1 MIMLS
6 EPITKEYSKINFTDD
21 LIINEI
27 IDLICN
33 EYIHVNKL
41 IENILFYFI
50 ILELKNCENKYNFY
64 IETIDQTPK
73 KKTIAEFE
81 KIMNLYEK
89 LKNIDKENI
98 IKHLVYII
106 KTSQNKKLT
115 NYQKQI
121 DSVFKKINLHHGFY
135 DINNN
140 NMNNNINNNILFLNS
155 PLFFLENNL
164 LNIYKDNH
172 IDIIDLNQ
180 NNISLLNMYNNF
192 IGNNNLNIQ
201 HNDFIRKNC
210 VNKLYDLII
219 SYFPEGIKNIIHAE
233 CCDRIK
239 NLKIR
244 GTKSEPLILQLV
256 MSSLQENGEA
266 FIIVPNTLLFNDSKQ
281 HIETRKYLL
290 EKFNVIHVVPLNDC
304 NNSLIYF
311 KNNGITKFV
320 NFKMLK
326 DNQLSIFKTID
337 INDIKL
343 KDYNLFYEKYNDL
356 EKKLELSVPLSDLVD
371 VITNENINEI
381 DLNLNHYLVFS
392 KYLNNKDDIKL
403 LLDELILEK
412 DTFILLVKD
421 KNKCSQKYL
430 NYYLFNNLI
439 NDKHLITTGKLNK
452 IDIKLL
458 LDYKIN
464 LLSLKTQK
472 TVASYYD
479 INKQIIEDNEN
490 QLLLYK
496 QMINKLININTLIN
510 IDKIQLEQICKV
522 KSSPNDE
529 TFIVVN
535 KNSSLSGNVNLYT
548 NIHQEN
554 TNLSTNIHK
563 ENVNLSTNI
572 HKENVNLSTNIHQEN
587 TNYYYIGDIKGFDK
601 KCLYFLLKNEEN
613 TLYKLASQTKNINL
627 SRKNLESFEIKNL
640 SEKLQKNIVCE
651 CNKYS
656 DMIDGLK
663 QTNDY
668 LKNINIFDV
677 ILSVE

>member
-1 MIMLS
+1 MFTKS
-6 EPITKEYSKINFTDD
+6 EHRTKEYSKINFTND

-27 IDLICN
+27 IDIICN
-33 EYIHVNKL
+33 EYTDVNKL
-41 IENILFYFI
+41 IENILFYFTI
-50 ILELKNCENKYNFY
+50 SEQNTNENKYNFY
-64 IETIDQTPK
+64 IKTIDQTLK
-73 KKTIAEFE
+73 KKTIIEFE

-89 LKNIDKENI
+89 LKNINKENI

-121 DSVFKKINLHHGFY
+121 DSVFKKINLHYDFY
-135 DINNN
+135 DVDNNN
-140 NMNNNINNNILFLNS
+140 NNINNNNILFLNS

-164 LNIYKDNH
+164 LNIYKEH
-172 IDIIDLNQ
+172 YIDIIDLNQ

-210 VNKLYDLII
+210 INKLYDIII

-290 EKFNVIHVVPLNDC
+290 ENFNVIHVVPLNDC

-320 NFKMLK
+320 NFKILK
-326 DNQLSIFKTID
+326 DNQLKIFKTID

-356 EKKLELSVPLSDLVD
+356 ENKKNLESNVSLSELVD

-403 LLDELILEK
+403 VFDELILEK

-439 NDKHLITTGKLNK
+439 NDKNLITSGKLNK
-452 IDIKLL
+452 IDINLL
-458 LDYKIN
+458 LNYKIV

-479 INKQIIEDNEN
+479 INNQIIEDNEN

-510 IDKIQLEQICKV
+510 INKISLEQICKI

-529 TFIVVN
+529 TFIIIN
-535 KNSSLSGNVNLYT
+535 KNSSLTGNVNLYT
-548 NIHQEN
+548 NIHQG
-554 TNLSTNIHK
+554 
-563 ENVNLSTNI
+563 NVNLSTNI
-572 HKENVNLSTNIHQEN
+572 HQGNVNLSTNIHQEN

-601 KCLYFLLKNEEN
+601 KCLYYLLKNEEN
-613 TLYKLASQTKNINL
+613 ALYKLASQTKNINL
-627 SRKNLESFEIKNL
+627 SRKNLENFEIKNL

-651 CNKYS
+651 CDKYS
-656 DMIDGLK
+656 NMIDGLK

-677 ILSVE
+677 IISVES